1 MQSSNL
7 IPGIQ
12 TDDQISINES
22 PYMSWRATAKM
33 PSGPKKRRAAKK
45 KGTHENFNSNN
56 ANITASTAVVSSV
69 PLADSTQEEGSKEID
84 TTTVTDECCKLI
96 SKDNEDEMKSYPSSV
111 CVLVDSSE
119 DMKLNDDDQ
128 SPLNLTE
135 NEIGIADTDSMEKVG
150 NLMAEKPEESSEFSV
165 EEDYTKK
172 FQIENGSGSA
182 IELEEY
188 FKNNVIEQLKATE
201 KMREFLQKLLD
212 HLKTLQLK

>member
-1 MQSSNL
+1 MQPSNL

-22 PYMSWRATAKM
+22 PSMSWRATAKM

-45 KGTHENFNSNN
+45 KETHENFNSNN

-69 PLADSTQEEGSKEID
+69 PLADSTKEEGSKEID
-84 TTTVTDECCKLI
+84 TTVTDECCELI
-96 SKDNEDEMKSYPSSV
+96 SKDNEDDRKSYPSSV
-111 CVLVDSSE
+111 SVLVDSSE
-119 DMKLNDDDQ
+119 DMKPNDDDQ

-135 NEIGIADTDSMEKVG
+135 NEIGITETVSMEQVG
-150 NLMAEKPEESSEFSV
+150 NFVAEKPEESSEFSV
-165 EEDYTKK
+165 EEDYTKVY
-172 FQIENGSGSA
+172 QIENGCGSA
-182 IELEEY
+182 IELEE

-212 HLKTLQLK
+212 HLNSSA